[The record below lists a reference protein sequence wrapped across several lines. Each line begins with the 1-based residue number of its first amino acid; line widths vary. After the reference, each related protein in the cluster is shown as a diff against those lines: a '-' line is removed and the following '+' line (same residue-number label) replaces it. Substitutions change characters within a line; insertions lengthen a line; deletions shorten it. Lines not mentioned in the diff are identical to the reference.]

1 MKNLFER
8 IMDPTFYKMLFID
21 KTGILQAKKDM
32 LESAC
37 KLFRDW
43 FSQSIRGKDVYLIC
57 VPNSRHFIGIV
68 F

>member
-8 IMDPTFYKMLFID
+8 IMDPAFYKMLFGD

-32 LESAC
+32 LELVC

-43 FSQSIRGKDVYLIC
+43 FSQSPFEML
-57 VPNSRHFIGIV
+57 VPVKKKGSY
-68 F
+68 